1 VKLRDHTFE
10 IFYSTPDD
18 PLHNFYI
25 PALSAAVHYDRQ
37 SGFFSSYAL
46 AMAAA
51 GVARLIQ
58 NQGTM
63 RLLVGAQL
71 DPNDVE
77 AVKEGHDLR
86 TVLEQRLVEAF
97 QDPADL
103 LVADRLKA
111 LAWMIADGTL
121 EIKVVLPVD
130 TYGRPLPAE
139 AAAPYFHPK
148 AGVFTDAA
156 GDQVGFNGSSNE
168 SLAGWQHN
176 YEQFTVF
183 NSWDNSPAH
192 LAEIQARIERLWTS
206 QEPDWLAMDIPDAT
220 RQKLLKYRPAAAP
233 TRDPLEREPDQKI
246 VETGQ
251 GFATEAVHRRERA
264 ALQFLQDAPFLLD
277 DRGLGAATSAITPWP
292 HQAQVAAA
300 IVSSFPGDQYKG

>member
-1 VKLRDHTFE
+1 MRLRDYPFK

-25 PALSAAVHYDRQ
+25 PALSASVHYDRL

-63 RLLVGAQL
+63 WLLVGAQL

-77 AVKEGHDLR
+77 AVKAGHDLKPI
-86 TVLEQRLVEAF
+86 LEQRLLEAF

-121 EIKVVLPVD
+121 EIKVVVPTD
-130 TYGRPLPAE
+130 SFGRRIPAE
-139 AAAPYFHPK
+139 TAAPYFHPK
-148 AGVFTDAA
+148 AGLFADAYE
-156 GDQVGFNGSSNE
+156 DRVGFNGSPAILTKCPVLAE
-168 SLAGWQHN
+168 QSLAG
-176 YEQFTVF
+176 
-183 NSWDNSPAH
+183 
-192 LAEIQARIERLWTS
+192 
-206 QEPDWLAMDIPDAT
+206 
-220 RQKLLKYRPAAAP
+220 
-233 TRDPLEREPDQKI
+233 
-246 VETGQ
+246 
-251 GFATEAVHRRERA
+251 
-264 ALQFLQDAPFLLD
+264 
-277 DRGLGAATSAITPWP
+277 RG
-292 HQAQVAAA
+292 H
-300 IVSSFPGDQYKG
+300 